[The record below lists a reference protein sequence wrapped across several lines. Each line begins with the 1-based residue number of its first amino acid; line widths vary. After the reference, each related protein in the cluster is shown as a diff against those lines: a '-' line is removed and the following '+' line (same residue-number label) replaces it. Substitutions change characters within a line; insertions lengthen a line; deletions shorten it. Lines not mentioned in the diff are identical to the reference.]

1 MLYAFS
7 NQMDRIIFFS
17 VILLSLLKFSDCE
30 DCVFKN
36 TCECVFRNGSVIDLN
51 TLGSH
56 KSYR

>member
-1 MLYAFS
+1 MDKVLIFS
-7 NQMDRIIFFS
+7 LI
-17 VILLSLLKFSDCE
+17 VLSILKFSDCE

-56 KSYR
+56 NKFG